1 MRYRIVEDRLGAA
14 FDCAA
19 DDVVLRAGLRA
30 GVPLAYECNVGG
42 CGSCKFE
49 LLDGQ
54 IVEAWPAAPG
64 LSERDRLRGR
74 HLACQS
80 RPISDCRIRMIGR
93 GEVDGAPLPKRM
105 VATLAGIEDLTHD
118 MREFRFRVDDG
129 AAFRPGQYAL
139 LSWPGVPVGRAYSM
153 SNIDND
159 AGEWHFIIRRVAAGV
174 ATPVLFDLEPG
185 APVMLDGPYGRAY
198 LRPDAG
204 HNVVCIA
211 RRFGIVADGRHRA
224 RARPRGVA
232 GRVPLRLLLRRPVGG
247 RHLRRGV
254 LRALPRLGNRLH
266 FHPVVSSDDAGWT
279 GRKGMVH
286 ELLADLP
293 AETFARTEF
302 DLAGPP
308 PMVEAVVACWRDA
321 GCRLNA
327 FTTTD
332 SSERGAHEVRRSV

>member
-14 FDCAA
+14 FDCVA
-19 DDVVLRAGLRA
+19 DDVVLRAGLRV

-54 IVEAWPAAPG
+54 IVDAWPAAPG

-139 LSWPGVPVGRAYSM
+139 LSLPGVPVGRAYSM

-159 AGEWHFIIRRVAAGV
+159 AGEWHFIIRRVPAGM

-185 APVMLDGPYGRAY
+185 APVRLDGPYGRAY
-198 LRPDAG
+198 LRPNAG

-211 RRFGIVADGRHRA
+211 GGSGLSPMVAIARGLDRAALPAECRFDFFY
-224 RARPRGVA
+224 
-232 GRVPLRLLLRRPVGG
+232 GG
-247 RHLRRGV
+247 RSAADICGEAF

-266 FHPVVSSDDAGWT
+266 FHPVVSSDDVGWT

-286 ELLADLP
+286 ELLVDLP
-293 AETFARTEF
+293 AETFVRTEF
-302 DLAGPP
+302 YLAGPP
-308 PMVEAVVACWRDA
+308 PMVEAVVALLARRRA
-321 GCRLNA
+321 VPA
-327 FTTTD
+327 
-332 SSERGAHEVRRSV
+332 ERIHYDRFF